1 MEAIVIRGDGFLYDL
16 MTAKKYYRWIP
27 ALLVMGATY
36 WFSSQPSN
44 ELPDFGVLDWLFKKS
59 GHVIEYA
66 LLAVAYW
73 YALGWNRNRRQLAW
87 LFAIL
92 YAVTDEFH
100 QSFVPGRFPSVWD
113 VLIFDNL
120 GAVIGLW
127 FANRYSNKNDQGTS
141 PDRS

>member
-1 MEAIVIRGDGFLYDL
+1 

-27 ALLVMGATY
+27 ALLVMSAMY

-44 ELPDFGVLDWLFKKS
+44 ELPDFGALDWLFKKS
-59 GHVIEYA
+59 GHVFEYA
-66 LLAVAYW
+66 ALALWLW
-73 YALGWNRNRRQLAW
+73 YALEFRKERIWVAW
-87 LFAIL
+87 LIAFVFAI
-92 YAVTDEFH
+92 TDEVH